1 MMHVLLDLDSTLIYS
16 MYNQEPMDTE
26 NYNRVKHLEHHVMD
40 DTYTVFE
47 RPHLQEFLDYLFAN
61 FRVSI
66 FTASNKN
73 YCLFIVDNFIRKK
86 PGRHIDFIFFSYHCN
101 ISKNKYKGN
110 NKRLL
115 MLNRDFELG
124 NAFPMDRMV
133 LIDDL
138 EDWAKDQSDM
148 VINIKPFDVTQPESE
163 TDVEL
168 VNMITTLSEKKAS
181 ASVQS
186 TDK

>member
-1 MMHVLLDLDSTLIYS
+1 
-16 MYNQEPMDTE
+16 
-26 NYNRVKHLEHHVMD
+26 
-40 DTYTVFE
+40 
-47 RPHLQEFLDYLFAN
+47 
-61 FRVSI
+61 
-66 FTASNKN
+66 
-73 YCLFIVDNFIRKK
+73 
-86 PGRHIDFIFFSYHCN
+86 
-101 ISKNKYKGN
+101 
-110 NKRLL
+110 

-168 VNMITTLSEKKAS
+168 VNMITTLSEKNAS